1 MKEYREESL
10 ESQITSML
18 KQVMDEGRNEN
29 EEKLF
34 SSDNDEEEKEDNNL
48 NSKNQIKY
56 NQKNQ
61 FKDDIDIIN
70 NKHNIMMDNF
80 IRKNQ

>member
-29 EEKLF
+29 EERERGDAQPRYAHGRRPFLF
-34 SSDNDEEEKEDNNL
+34 VPGFPDSESHFFL
-48 NSKNQIKY
+48 
-56 NQKNQ
+56 
-61 FKDDIDIIN
+61 
-70 NKHNIMMDNF
+70 
-80 IRKNQ
+80 